1 MVNIQHATEFLQWLG
16 HTNLIAAT
24 PNWDDHFAPPAD
36 ADIAQW
42 IVDQNTSGHN
52 IYFSVNPTKAVGKGK
67 KADVIEARYVHCDVD
82 DPARIEESAAL
93 AKEHEVACVFRSGRG
108 IGILVRLTE
117 PTTDFD
123 KVELINRKLIVG
135 YGGDKGTHNVDRILK
150 LPGTTAWMSDK
161 KKLAGAVDAE
171 TFVEY
176 YDQKNGYASV
186 DQMLDMLKHVP
197 VVERV
202 KVERITNAVATD
214 EQIIF
219 QLRAESQWEASL
231 AGDHSAQLARMLRVC
246 TKLSTNEAQVRE
258 IIEQSPYAQI
268 GPGTSDGKSS
278 RLDKIQRVWSSE
290 WPKALMDTE
299 EHRANAKKAARSA
312 QIARD
317 AKIATM
323 AEIEEAQE
331 DLPRAANPSIYQR
344 PVGLLGDMF
353 DYFMEHSVAPNP
365 VFALAGAKTMLAGII
380 GRQYQVNG
388 GGIQLYNLV
397 LAQSGS
403 GKQSATSGI
412 RSLEHALK
420 TTIPQLWDR
429 HSGPTMLA
437 SAPGL
442 HTLFTEK
449 PSVYAVLNEY
459 AHTLDALTSRNS
471 SEVTK
476 RLKGTL
482 LDLYTASAPGTI
494 FGATWYSD
502 KMNNKEPVISPA
514 FSFLG
519 DAVAEDFKEILTA
532 DSIKDGYIP
541 RHSIYV
547 YDGALPKA
555 NRTRRLTPP
564 ANLVDVLGKIITH
577 IAMLKAE
584 DRVVSIPIY
593 SEEAAADL
601 HDKYSTGMAEK
612 LGNHDPVLPLYRR
625 VAHKILQEA
634 ALVAW
639 SRWAA
644 GQGPL
649 MISETDVNLAEA
661 LVNHQTQYMVD
672 VLRGGGLGRGG
683 NAREARIMEIA
694 KEWAKSDKL
703 RRLNYRAPKFM
714 LEQHTFIPQR
724 FIVQRAKHLTLFQ
737 QDSHRSPAD
746 MVRITLES
754 MVRQGMLDELTA
766 EQKIS
771 AFGLEADTSGAVYA
785 LPID

>member
-1 MVNIQHATEFLQWLG
+1 MNVQHATEFLRWLG
-16 HTNLIAAT
+16 HTNLLAAT
-24 PNWDDHFAPPAD
+24 PNWDDHFAPPQD

-42 IVDQNTSGHN
+42 IADQNSSGHN
-52 IYFSVNPTKAVGKGK
+52 IYFSVNPTRAVGKGT

-93 AKEHEVACVFRSGRG
+93 AKQHEVACVFRSGRG

-117 PTTDFD
+117 PTKDFD
-123 KVELINRKLIVG
+123 AVELINRKLIVG
-135 YGGDKGTHNVDRILK
+135 YGGDRGTHNVDRILK

-186 DQMLDMLKHVP
+186 DQMLEMLKNVP
-197 VVERV
+197 VTERV
-202 KVERITNAVATD
+202 QVQRITNAVATD

-219 QLRAESQWEASL
+219 KLRSESQWEASL
-231 AGDHSAQLARMLRVC
+231 AGDHSAQLARMLRC
-246 TKLSTNEAQVRE
+246 ATKLSTNEAQVRE

-268 GPGTSDGKSS
+268 GPGTSDGKST
-278 RLDKIQRVWSSE
+278 RLEKIQRVWSDE

-299 EHRANAKKAARSA
+299 EHRANAKKAARTA

-317 AKIATM
+317 AKIATPDELE
-323 AEIEEAQE
+323 EINA
-331 DLPRAANPSIYQR
+331 DIPRAANPSIYVR
-344 PVGLLGDMF
+344 PIGLLGDMF

-412 RSLEHALK
+412 RSLEHALMK
-420 TTIPQLWDR
+420 VIPQLWNR

-437 SAPGL
+437 SAPGMQ
-442 HTLFTEK
+442 TLLAEK
-449 PSVYAVLNEY
+449 PSCYAVLNEY
-459 AHTLDALTSRNS
+459 AHTLDAMTIRS
-471 SEVTK
+471 SNENTK
-476 RLKGTL
+476 RLKGAL

-494 FGATWYSD
+494 FGAAWYSD
-502 KMNNKEPVISPA
+502 KEKKKDPVVSPA

-547 YDGALPKA
+547 YDQGLPKA
-555 NRTRRLTPP
+555 NRSRRLTPP
-564 ANLVDVLGKIITH
+564 PQLVDVLSKIITH
-577 IAMLKAE
+577 IAMLQAE
-584 DRVVSIPIY
+584 NKFVTIPIY
-593 SEEAAADL
+593 GENVAADL
-601 HDKYSTGMAEK
+601 YDKYSTGMAEQ

-625 VAHKILQEA
+625 SAHKILQEA
-634 ALVAW
+634 ALAAW

-649 MISETDVNLAEA
+649 MISETDIDLAEA
-661 LVNHQTQYMVD
+661 FVYHQTQYMVD
-672 VLRGGGLGRGG
+672 VLRSGGLGRGG
-683 NAREARIMEIA
+683 NAREAKIMEIVA
-694 KEWAKSDKL
+694 SWAGSSKKQ
-703 RRLNYRAPKFM
+703 RLNYRAPKFAVG
-714 LEQHTFIPQR
+714 QHTYVPAR
-724 FIVQRAKHLTLFQ
+724 YIVQRAKHLTLFQ

-746 MVRITLES
+746 LIRITLES

-766 EQKIS
+766 EQKIN
-771 AFGLEADTSGAVYA
+771 AFGLESDTSSALYA